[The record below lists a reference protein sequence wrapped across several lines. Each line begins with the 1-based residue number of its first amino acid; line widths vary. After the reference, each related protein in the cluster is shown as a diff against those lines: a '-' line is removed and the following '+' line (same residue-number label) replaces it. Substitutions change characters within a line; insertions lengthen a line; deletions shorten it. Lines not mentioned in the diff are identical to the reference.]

1 MSKPALVTPSK
12 PTFEQWR
19 LLALLVFAV
28 FVNYIDRSN
37 LSVSATDIKKEF
49 NLTGEQL
56 GLASSWF
63 FASYALCQLLAGWLF
78 EKFSVHFVLGAGFV
92 LWSLATAA
100 TGFVEGFTALLVTRV
115 VLGVG
120 ESVAYPAFSKIIA
133 SDYAESQRGT
143 ANALIDAGSKLGPAL
158 GTYFGGLVVAAYGW
172 RSLFLILGFGAM
184 IWVPFWAMWAP
195 RKENP
200 EAAKRTAAAN
210 VRIPSMWE
218 LLQRKQVWGSFLGLF
233 AINYAWYFMI
243 TWFPYYLENVRHFSK
258 ERMATYG
265 AIPFVLIGI
274 AATAAGILADRLIAQ
289 GGSPTRIRKIFI
301 ITGLLANTLLLPAGM
316 ATSDVL
322 SMGLFWLASFCFG
335 LTTANHW
342 AVTQTIAGP
351 AVAGK
356 WTGMQN
362 CFGNLAG
369 VIAPWLTGKIVD
381 VTGSFYLAFVGVAA
395 MVVMGAASYAFLVGR
410 IEPIDWGRN
419 EDNTLA
425 AAR

>member
-1 MSKPALVTPSK
+1 MATAPSK

-19 LLALLVFAV
+19 LLALLVAAV

-37 LSVSATDIKKEF
+37 LSVSATEIKREF

-63 FASYALCQLLAGWLF
+63 FGSYALCQLLAGWLF
-78 EKFSVHFVLGAGFV
+78 EKYSVHLVLGVGFV
-92 LWSLATAA
+92 LWSAATAA
-100 TGFVEGFTALLVTRV
+100 TGLVEGFTALLVTRV

-158 GTYFGGLVVAAYGW
+158 GTLFGGIVVAAYGW
-172 RSLFLILGFGAM
+172 RALFLILGFGAM
-184 IWVPFWAMWAP
+184 IWVPLWVMWAP
-195 RKENP
+195 RKSHVQH
-200 EAAKRTAAAN
+200 AAQAARPAIR
-210 VRIPSMWE
+210 VPTMME
-218 LLQRKQVWGSFLGLF
+218 LLSMRPVWGSFLGLF

-258 ERMATYG
+258 ERMAAYG
-265 AIPFVLIGI
+265 AIPFVMIAI
-274 AATAAGILADRLIAQ
+274 AATAAGILADRLIAK
-289 GGSPTRIRKIFI
+289 GNSPTRIRKMFI
-301 ITGLLANTLLLPAGM
+301 ISGLLANVLLLPAGM
-316 ATSDVL
+316 ADSDTV
-322 SMGLFWLASFCFG
+322 SMGLFWLASFAFG

-351 AVAGK
+351 VVAGK

-381 VTGSFYLAFVGVAA
+381 VTGSFYLAFCGVVA
-395 MVVMGAASYAFLVGR
+395 MVIMGAFAYAFLVGR
-410 IEPIDWGRN
+410 IEPIDWN
-419 EDNTLA
+419 KQP
-425 AAR
+425 ARS